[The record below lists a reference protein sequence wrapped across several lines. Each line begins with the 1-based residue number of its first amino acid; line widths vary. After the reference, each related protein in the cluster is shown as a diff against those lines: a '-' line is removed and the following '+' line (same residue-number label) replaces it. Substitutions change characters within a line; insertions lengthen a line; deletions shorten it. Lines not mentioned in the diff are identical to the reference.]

1 MEIGS
6 IKTAWAMLHRYRSV
20 TVQPDRDRLTGDVE
34 VDESFFS
41 NPESSVPARGALE
54 EVLIA
59 GAVEV

>member
-1 MEIGS
+1 
-6 IKTAWAMLHRYRSV
+6 MLHRYRSV